1 MHPSK
6 SISDAD
12 LRKNIFQ
19 KRLSVVRKY
28 EVGLVSNFETR

>member
-12 LRKNIFQ
+12 LRKIIFQ
-19 KRLSVVRKY
+19 KSSVVRKY